1 MESIKAHL
9 LSLLDE
15 VVQTLELAKK
25 VKANDK
31 KEVNRLLKLASSDNE
46 FIDIDK
52 LTNQVDELTDKI
64 VKEEKEIYAMKKIA
78 YRINK
83 AIEFANGEEVEE

>member
-9 LSLLDE
+9 FSLLDE
-15 VVQTLELAKK
+15 VTQTLELAKR

-31 KEVNRLLKLASSDNE
+31 KEINKLLKLASSNNE
-46 FIDIDK
+46 YIDMDK
-52 LTNQVDELTDKI
+52 LANDVDVLTDKI
-64 VKEEKEIYAMKKIA
+64 AKEEKEIYAMKKIA

-83 AIEFANGEEVEE
+83 AIQFANGEEVED

>member
-9 LSLLDE
+9 LTLLDE
-15 VVQTLELAKK
+15 VTQTLELAKK

-46 FIDIDK
+46 YVDLDK
-52 LTNQVDELTDKI
+52 LTNQVDVLTDKI
-64 VKEEKEIYAMKKIA
+64 VREEKEIYAMKKIV

-83 AIEFANGEEVEE
+83 AIQFTNGEIEE

>member
-9 LSLLDE
+9 LTLLDE
-15 VVQTLELAKK
+15 VTQTLELTKR
-25 VKANDK
+25 VRANDK
-31 KEVNRLLKLASSDNE
+31 KEANRLLKLASSDNE
-46 FIDIDK
+46 FIDMNK

-83 AIEFANGEEVEE
+83 AIQFANGEEVEE

>member
-15 VVQTLELAKK
+15 VTQTLELGKM

-31 KEVNRLLKLASSDNE
+31 KEVNKLLKLVESDNK
-46 FIDIDK
+46 FIDMDK
-52 LTNQVDELTDKI
+52 LSNEIDVLTDKI

>member
-9 LSLLDE
+9 YSLLDE
-15 VVQTLELAKK
+15 VTQTLELAKK
-25 VKANDK
+25 VKVNDK

-46 FIDIDK
+46 FIDMDK

>member
-15 VVQTLELAKK
+15 VTQTLELAKK

-31 KEVNRLLKLASSDNE
+31 KEVNRLIKLASSDNE
-46 FIDIDK
+46 YVDIDK
-52 LTNQVDELTDKI
+52 LTNQVDVLTDKI
-64 VKEEKEIYAMKKIA
+64 VREEKEIYAMKKIA

-83 AIEFANGEEVEE
+83 AIEFANGEVEE

>member
-9 LSLLDE
+9 YTLLDE
-15 VVQTLELAKK
+15 VTQTLELAKR

-31 KEVNRLLKLASSDNE
+31 KEVNKLLKLASSDNE
-46 FIDIDK
+46 FIDMDK

>member
-31 KEVNRLLKLASSDNE
+31 KEVNKLLKLASSDNE
-46 FIDIDK
+46 FIDMIK

-64 VKEEKEIYAMKKIA
+64 DKEEKEIYAMKKIA

-83 AIEFANGEEVEE
+83 AIEFANGEELEE

>member
-15 VVQTLELAKK
+15 VTQTLELAKK
-25 VKANDK
+25 VKVNDK

-46 FIDIDK
+46 FIDMDK

-83 AIEFANGEEVEE
+83 AIQFANGEEVEE

>member
-9 LSLLDE
+9 LTLLDE
-15 VVQTLELAKK
+15 VTQTLELTKR
-25 VKANDK
+25 VRANDK
-31 KEVNRLLKLASSDNE
+31 KEVNKLLKLASSDNE
-46 FIDIDK
+46 YVDIDK
-52 LTNQVDELTDKI
+52 LTNQVDALTDKI
-64 VKEEKEIYAMKKIA
+64 DREEKEIYAMKKIA

>member
-46 FIDIDK
+46 FIDMDK

-64 VKEEKEIYAMKKIA
+64 VREEKEFYRLKKIA

-83 AIEFANGEEVEE
+83 AIEFANSEEVEE